1 MKKTGIE
8 FYIQVVSKN
17 PLKWAYLKLLNLTL
31 KLLFLQGLKGSP
43 MTLVF
48 GCRNSDTDHLYKEE
62 TLDMR
67 DNGILSN
74 ITTAYS
80 RQTGK
85 PKVE

>member
-1 MKKTGIE
+1 
-8 FYIQVVSKN
+8 
-17 PLKWAYLKLLNLTL
+17 
-31 KLLFLQGLKGSP
+31 

-48 GCRNSDTDHLYKEE
+48 GCRDSDTDHLYKEE